1 MEEIKNSTK
10 SKMQKSIE
18 KLKSDLS
25 KIRTGRAHTGIL
37 DHLTVDYYGSQTAI
51 NQVANVTVGDSVTI
65 NVQPYEKTM
74 IPVIEKAIREGDMG
88 LNPATT
94 GDIIRIPLPPLTEE
108 RRRDLIKV
116 VKSEGENSK
125 VAIRN
130 ARRDANDSLKK
141 MLKDKEISEDDF
153 SFDLTGSNLKVIVDP
168 MSAQYLQGSTIE
180 YQKTLMAEQ
189 FAIRNPNAQT
199 KCGCGSSFSV

>member
-51 NQVANVTVGDSVTI
+51 NQVANVTVADSVTI

-141 MLKDKEISEDDF
+141 MLKDKEISEDDERRAQDDVQKVTDF
-153 SFDLTGSNLKVIVDP
+153 HISEIDKLIELKEKDLL
-168 MSAQYLQGSTIE
+168 
-180 YQKTLMAEQ
+180 
-189 FAIRNPNAQT
+189 AI
-199 KCGCGSSFSV
+199 